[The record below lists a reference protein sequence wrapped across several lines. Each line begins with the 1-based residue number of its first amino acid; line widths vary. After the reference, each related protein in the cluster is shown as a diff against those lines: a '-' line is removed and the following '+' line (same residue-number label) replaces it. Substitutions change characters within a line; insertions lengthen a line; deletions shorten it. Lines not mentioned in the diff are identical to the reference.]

1 MTVQDV
7 RVSGFET
14 WSIYMAM
21 KLHFSEG
28 NYDAFKFNFK
38 GPRLK
43 ESTFQSRRDRYFF
56 EKLARR
62 YVKKKTVIEYFLA
75 NILAGNEWIG
85 NMTEEAYT
93 LWTSKIQ
100 RLQYSFKEELTACAL
115 LINNFDTLLQPRGSQ
130 IPLYDLAASGRISL
144 ETLCILDILCNYS
157 RRITKNVADPMGLY
171 NTMTTKI
178 NSYKPFIC
186 NLPLQ
191 QKAFQEIVIKTFTK
205 P

>member
-1 MTVQDV
+1 MMVQDA

-14 WSIYMAM
+14 WSIYMAI

-56 EKLARR
+56 EKLAKR
-62 YVKKKTVIEYFLA
+62 YIKKKVIIEYFLS
-75 NILAGNEWIG
+75 NILAGQEWVG
-85 NMTEEAYT
+85 NMTDEVYI

-100 RLQYSFKEELTACAL
+100 RLQYVFKEETSTCASHAE
-115 LINNFDTLLQPRGSQ
+115 NFDALFKPQNGQ
-130 IPLYDLAASGRISL
+130 IPLYSLYMSDKISL

-157 RRITKNVADPMGLY
+157 PRICRTASDPMGIISTL
-171 NTMTTKI
+171 THKI
-178 NSYKPFIC
+178 NNYNPFIR

-191 QKAFQEIVIKTFTK
+191 QKSFQEIVIKTFTR

>member
-1 MTVQDV
+1 MTIQDT

-43 ESTFQSRRDRYFF
+43 QSTFESRRDRYFF

-75 NILAGNEWIG
+75 NLLAGNEWIG
-85 NMTEEAYT
+85 NMSEDAYT

-100 RLQYSFKEELTACAL
+100 RLQYSFKEELSVCKLITDNFDAL
-115 LINNFDTLLQPRGSQ
+115 LRPHGSQ
-130 IPLYDLAASGRISL
+130 IPLYDFAASGRVSI
-144 ETLCILDILCNYS
+144 ETLCVLDLLCNYS
-157 RRITKNVADPMGLY
+157 HRIVAGVPDPMGLY
-171 NTMTTKI
+171 GALTLRI
-178 NSYKPFIC
+178 NSYKPFIRE
-186 NLPLQ
+186 LPLQ
-191 QKAFQEIVIKTFTK
+191 QKAFQDVVIKTFTK
-205 P
+205 S